1 MDEFERGFAVFVT
14 IIVGI
19 GGVVVGAV
27 LGVEQ
32 GVEQGRKDATRS
44 ATIECI
50 NKPKEC
56 KIRYDYYQIERKS
69 DR

>member
-1 MDEFERGFAVFVT
+1 MTEFEQGLVVLVAV
-14 IIVGI
+14 IVGA
-19 GGVVVGAV
+19 GGGIMGAV
-27 LGVEQ
+27 IGCE
-32 GVEQGRKDATRS
+32 GGRKDATRS
-44 ATIECI
+44 ATIECV

>member
-1 MDEFERGFAVFVT
+1 MTELEWGLTVFVAL
-14 IIVGI
+14 IVGT
-19 GGVVVGAV
+19 GGVIVGAV
-27 LGVEQ
+27 Q
-32 GVEQGRKDATRS
+32 GVDLGRKDATRS
-44 ATIECI
+44 ATIECV

>member
-1 MDEFERGFAVFVT
+1 MTEFEQGLVVLVAL
-14 IIVGI
+14 IVGV

-27 LGVEQ
+27 VGDER
-32 GVEQGRKDATRS
+32 GRKDATRS
-44 ATIECI
+44 ATIECV

-56 KIRYDYYQIERKS
+56 KIRYDYYQVERKI